1 MPVYNLN
8 WYITQTQRLVHD
20 VSGNYFTQPQL
31 TDYVNQ
37 ARTKTA
43 QDSNSVR
50 LLQSFAL
57 TPAVELYPFAALPSG
72 SVTINV
78 LGINVI
84 NGGFRDP
91 IRRKSWSWM
100 SAFTRSWVGYQQQ
113 PAVFA
118 IYGENAVYMGPTP
131 DIAYACEFDTAITP
145 NDLIDNTSV
154 EQLPAPWS
162 SPVPYYAACLCK
174 QYQQMWGEAEMFE
187 DKYRR
192 KLVEVRVAT
201 NMRVIGDIYT
211 ARQ

>member
-1 MPVYNLN
+1 MPVYNLS
-8 WYITQTQRLVHD
+8 WYVTATQRLVHD
-20 VSGNYFTQPQL
+20 VSGNYFSQPQL
-31 TDYVNQ
+31 TDFVNQ

-50 LLQSFAL
+50 LLQSFTL
-57 TPAVELYPFAALPSG
+57 TPSVELYPFSVLPSG
-72 SVTINV
+72 AITINV

-100 SAFTRSWVGYQQQ
+100 SAFTRTWVGYVQQ
-113 PAVFA
+113 PRVFA
-118 IYGENAVYMGPTP
+118 IYGENSVYMGPTP
-131 DIAYACEFDTAITP
+131 DQAYACEFDTAITP

-162 SPVPYYAACLCK
+162 TPVPYYAACLCK
-174 QYQQMWGEAEMFE
+174 QYQQMWTEAEMFE
-187 DKYRR
+187 DLYGR
-192 KLVEVRVAT
+192 KLRQVRTAT